1 MTSSARTSD
10 RKPAKI
16 TRDDIVGKL
25 RDIQGDVGVVEQD
38 ARSFVATAAVVG
50 VGVVVVVAFLLG
62 RRRGRRRSTFV
73 EIRRV

>member
-1 MTSSARTSD
+1 MTSSTRTSD
-10 RKPAKI
+10 RKPTKI

-38 ARSFVATAAVVG
+38 ARSFATTAVVVG

>member
-1 MTSSARTSD
+1 MTPSSTRPSSGD
-10 RKPAKI
+10 RI

-25 RDIQGDVGVVEQD
+25 RDIQGDVVAVEQD
-38 ARSFVATAAVVG
+38 ARSMVATAVAVG
-50 VGVVVVVAFLLG
+50 IGVVVVAAFLLG